1 MLSLLLFMAFT
12 YYKTVTIDHTQCGIV
27 DSTDFPVAIW
37 VTDADLKTVAN
48 GGKVQNSSGYDIR
61 PYSDSGLTI
70 ALTYELVASTYV
82 ATTGAVEM
90 HVKIPTV
97 SASSDT
103 LFYLAFGDS
112 GISTDG
118 SSTATWSNGY
128 TLVAHFANGSSLS
141 LADSSGNGY
150 TGTNNSATAT
160 AGTLDGGSAVTGGT
174 DVTFP
179 AAPVD
184 TVIAGDFTAS
194 VWCNPTSLGAYSA
207 IFDAYAGSVAAA
219 KYLAAYVN
227 GGVLAYAGVGTLEG
241 PIGGTVTY
249 TTGTWHQMVWTRTN
263 SQLLTIFYTDGG
275 LDVNVGS
282 GLPGTTTGSG
292 PLHVGTANPLSGGVN
307 WDGAYDEVRLA
318 TIARSADWVTA
329 EYNNQKP
336 SSTFLTYGALTPV
349 GGSNDNFDWLQRR
362 AVPLPNWRPT
372 WITVP

>member
-1 MLSLLLFMAFT
+1 
-12 YYKTVTIDHTQCGIV
+12 V

-118 SSTATWSNGY
+118 SSTATWSNNY
-128 TLVAHFANGSSLS
+128 LLVSHFPNGSSLTVN
-141 LADSSGNGY
+141 DSTSNAY
-150 TGTNNSATAT
+150 NGTNSGGTAV
-160 AGTLDGGSAVTGGT
+160 AGLVDGAIAVTGGNK
-174 DVTFP
+174 VTFP
-179 AAPVD
+179 SAATDALVN
-184 TVIAGDFTAS
+184 AGNFTIS
-194 VWCNPTSLGAYSA
+194 LWMYPTSLGSFSA
-207 IFDAYAGSVAAA
+207 VFDTVNREVSIFI
-219 KYLAAYVN
+219 N
-227 GGVLAYAGVGTLEG
+227 GGVIAYGSLGGTQGALPGTL
-241 PIGGTVTY
+241 TY
-249 TTGTWHQMVWTRTN
+249 TTGAWQMMQWVQNGAGITANFYRNGAFDFSAAIPAAGTRSDTWHLGDN
-263 SQLLTIFYTDGG
+263 
-275 LDVNVGS
+275 
-282 GLPGTTTGSG
+282 
-292 PLHVGTANPLSGGVN
+292 ASGGGAN
-307 WDGAYDEVRLA
+307 WDGYYDEARLV
-318 TIARSADWVTA
+318 TTDRSTSWLAC
-329 EYNNQKP
+329 EYNNEKT